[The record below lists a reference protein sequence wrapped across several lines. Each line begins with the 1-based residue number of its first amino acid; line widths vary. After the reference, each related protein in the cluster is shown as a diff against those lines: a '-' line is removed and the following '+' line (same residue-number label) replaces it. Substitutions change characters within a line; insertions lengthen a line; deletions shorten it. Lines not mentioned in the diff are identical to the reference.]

1 MLFNMHRQKGALEDM
16 GQCTSVLA
24 NLDANEL
31 ALECANNDADVM
43 QRYWLVRDALCALCE
58 TS

>member
-1 MLFNMHRQKGALEDM
+1 MHRQKGALEDM

-43 QRYWLVRDALCALCE
+43 QRYRLVRDALCALCE